1 MTLTRT
7 LDIAAGANPLGVL
20 PFSSAL
26 GGMANLTEWWTA
38 GEGHT
43 SSGWVGRKAGTI
55 MSPFNNTSAAN
66 LPVPTT
72 GGPNG
77 SLMITRAGVN
87 NQQCLAAPSGS
98 TLIPLAASFSLIFVA
113 RPTTNGAVFGN
124 ASTDYMWF
132 GYSGTDPNQTVN
144 FATSTTGINSGA
156 APGNGNADG
165 FKLYVASYEYVSS
178 TSMRYRVFRN
188 GTQIH
193 ANDANHAAQLVDN
206 QRLLLFG
213 TASPSPFLN
222 FKGDLVECGI
232 YAGALAATANA
243 ADKAAIEAYVSDRL
257 GIF

>member
-20 PFSSAL
+20 PFSSVL
-26 GGMANLTEWWTA
+26 GGMPNLTEWWTA

-43 SSGWVGRKAGTI
+43 SSGWAGRKNGTLLT
-55 MSPFNNTSAAN
+55 PFNNTSAAN

-77 SLMITRAGVN
+77 SLMVNRVGTN
-87 NQQCLAAPSGS
+87 NQQCLAAPVGS

-113 RPTTNGAVFGN
+113 RPTANGAVFGN
-124 ASTDYMWF
+124 ASADYMWF

-144 FATSTTGINSGA
+144 FATSSTSIPTGA

-165 FKLYVASYEYVSS
+165 FKLYVASYEYVSA
-178 TSMRYRVFRN
+178 TLMRYRLFRN
-188 GTQIH
+188 GTQI
-193 ANDANHAAQLVDN
+193 AINDANHAAQLVDN

-213 TASPSPFLN
+213 TASPAPFLN

-232 YAGALAATANA
+232 YTGALAAAANA
-243 ADKAAIEAYVSDRL
+243 ADKAAIEAYVSARL
-257 GIF
+257 EIF